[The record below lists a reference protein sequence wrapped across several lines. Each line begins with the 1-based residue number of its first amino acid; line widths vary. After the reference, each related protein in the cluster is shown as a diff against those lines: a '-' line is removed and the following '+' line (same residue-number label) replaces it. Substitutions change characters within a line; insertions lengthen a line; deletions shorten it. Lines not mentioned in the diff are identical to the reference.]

1 MGGRDYCC
9 VINCRSRRSEC
20 KQAGKKLVFS
30 HFPMGKSLKAQ
41 ERRKL
46 WLQAIR
52 REHFV
57 PTVYSQVCGRH
68 FVSGFQ
74 INDPTSVDYVP
85 TLHLGCEKSARTKA
99 SSMSKKPA
107 GSTTSD
113 VASCLGGKRR
123 RKISVLPATDVG
135 AEITLGE
142 EPRPSEDVCSPDPES
157 FPTEVIPNKI
167 KKLKPQSK
175 KAAAPPVG
183 RPCTICEKHEKNPA
197 KDPRTV
203 TLSIPPNIEALFRYA
218 ATDMRLSGAGKKKQ
232 ASGSCAHRKRR
243 SKSTVTRKNKSK
255 RKQLSSASQNQK
267 NKILVPTLQ
276 LPFSPGHTPSMS
288 SNMWQNKERTERT
301 TNKTSYVIRRKSP
314 DFILEAD
321 GDASLL
327 RTICQDGAV
336 EDVISTARKSEPLL
350 TMTED
355 QGVVVVKIKRKS
367 YAESDADPL
376 ASNFSQGWQPDGMEF
391 MSADT
396 NITNRITPEGRNME
410 QIFVSKSCLKAVE
423 GVEYTFGVASH
434 KAELAQSKM
443 PQDVAKLE
451 VDSSQ
456 EVKPLIKREETV
468 HLKKEREVKSEP
480 IHSVDY
486 KDCLQRDVSSCKS
499 DMISQIVN
507 ETEKTF
513 AVKTETRAPVEKS
526 ASYTHSLSEPDWSS
540 VSDVEDQEDI
550 IAVKEEPEDWSAH
563 WFGQDS
569 TLMDGELMKRAPGKD
584 VYPTGLFKNIHEV
597 HQLKGDA
604 LKTQVLEVGPCG
616 EMFSDGPFELS
627 SNKSI
632 EPVPLWRWSPSEGE
646 ARPLLSDIL
655 QHYDE
660 SSTKKCLHDQE
671 VSRHFFELT
680 QCGVCSAVFK
690 NLSHLK
696 IHMLV
701 HSPY

>member
-1 MGGRDYCC
+1 VRNWTRVC
-9 VINCRSRRSEC
+9 SR
-20 KQAGKKLVFS
+20 
-30 HFPMGKSLKAQ
+30 
-41 ERRKL
+41 
-46 WLQAIR
+46 
-52 REHFV
+52 HFV
-57 PTVYSQVCGRH
+57 PEDFRPLTLKGKQRRLKSDAVPSLFTWNNFQRGKERKQPAVRHPISQANTNTNQ
-68 FVSGFQ
+68 SE
-74 INDPTSVDYVP
+74 NVDA
-85 TLHLGCEKSARTKA
+85 E
-99 SSMSKKPA
+99 PA
-107 GSTTSD
+107 TAD
-113 VASCLGGKRR
+113 AEP
-123 RKISVLPATDVG
+123 SVLHDRHWLVVS
-135 AEITLGE
+135 
-142 EPRPSEDVCSPDPES
+142 PSEDVCSPDPES

-632 EPVPLWRWSPSEGE
+632 EPVPLWRWSPSEEFADDHSNLLITAVECNDYSKTYNATGE
-646 ARPLLSDIL
+646 
-655 QHYDE
+655 Q
-660 SSTKKCLHDQE
+660 SS
-671 VSRHFFELT
+671 
-680 QCGVCSAVFK
+680 
-690 NLSHLK
+690 
-696 IHMLV
+696 
-701 HSPY
+701 